1 VSGLLSIGKTGVLA
15 YRDALAGISE
25 NVVNANNDGFAR
37 RQVTMK
43 EQTAA
48 AGPILLYRN
57 SSSFNG
63 VQAADVTR
71 VWDQYRAQTAW
82 SANSDSSQASTRS
95 QWFGTVESA
104 LDDGDSGVG
113 VKLTAIFTSAN
124 ALSANPTDGTLRQSF
139 LYAIQDAAGS
149 INNTAAALTKIGST
163 VSTHATDAVAQVNDA
178 LATLAKVNI
187 ALKTSPQGTSGR
199 AALEDQRD
207 SIIGT
212 ITDKIGI
219 DITLD
224 SAGSATVRMNDSGGA
239 VLLDGSSIIPAE
251 LALQTASDGRLS
263 MTVTIDSNTSAV
275 SPTSGSL
282 AGYAE
287 AATQIA
293 DRRKQ
298 LDTLAAGLVQQLNT
312 WNAQGTDL
320 NGNAGGALM
329 SGTDAASVALS
340 VTDTNLVAA
349 ADGTGP
355 NGNLLALSNV
365 RGSTGAEA
373 AWRSIVNDQ
382 ALRVQSAETKA
393 TSATSAKDSA
403 YSDLDDVSGVDLD
416 AEAADLMRFQQ
427 AYSASAKIIQTAR
440 ETLQSILELF

>member
-1 VSGLLSIGKTGVLA
+1 
-15 YRDALAGISE
+15 
-25 NVVNANNDGFAR
+25 
-37 RQVTMK
+37 
-43 EQTAA
+43 
-48 AGPILLYRN
+48 
-57 SSSFNG
+57 
-63 VQAADVTR
+63 
-71 VWDQYRAQTAW
+71 
-82 SANSDSSQASTRS
+82 
-95 QWFGTVESA
+95 
-104 LDDGDSGVG
+104 
-113 VKLTAIFTSAN
+113 
-124 ALSANPTDGTLRQSF
+124 
-139 LYAIQDAAGS
+139 
-149 INNTAAALTKIGST
+149 
-163 VSTHATDAVAQVNDA
+163 
-178 LATLAKVNI
+178 
-187 ALKTSPQGTSGR
+187 
-199 AALEDQRD
+199 
-207 SIIGT
+207 
-212 ITDKIGI
+212 
-219 DITLD
+219 
-224 SAGSATVRMNDSGGA
+224 MNDSGGA

-320 NGNAGGALM
+320 NGNPGGALM